1 MKRAALHNLGCK
13 VNGYEMDV
21 MAQKLRQAGYEI
33 VPFDA
38 PADVYVINTCT
49 VTNIADRKSRQMLH
63 RAKKQNPDATVVAVG
78 CYVETDHAEVEQD
91 PCIDLAIGNNRKGEI
106 AEILGDYLIDRET
119 GRQEGKTLNGESVD
133 EDLNRHPAFESM
145 HLEMPGH
152 TRAYIKIQDGCNQF
166 CSYCMIPYVRGR
178 VRSRKAEDVLAE
190 AERLSRAGYREIVIT
205 GIHISS
211 YGLDFDAPD
220 ENRQT
225 PDASEAQT
233 NERLLDLIRRIC
245 ALDGVRRVR
254 LGSLEPGVMTEE
266 FVQGIA
272 ALPEICPQFHLS
284 LQSGCDA
291 TLARMKRKYNTAEFR
306 DRVGLLRRW
315 FHEPAITTDIITG
328 FPGETD
334 EEFAETVEFV
344 KELHFAK
351 THVFKYSRRDGTK
364 AAAMPEQLTDAVK
377 HRRSLVLID
386 LDRKNRRAY
395 AEQFRGRIV
404 EVLFEERKEDAD
416 GFYMTGHTRE
426 SLEVHF
432 RTEEDVG
439 GDIRGMTV
447 RDVLPDGTLL
457 V

>member
-1 MKRAALHNLGCK
+1 MKSVALHNLGCK
-13 VNGYEMDV
+13 VNSYELDV
-21 MAQKLRQAGYEI
+21 MQQYLQNEGYKIVNFNQK
-33 VPFDA
+33 
-38 PADVYVINTCT
+38 ADIYIINTCT

-63 RAKKQNPDATVVAVG
+63 RAKKQNPDAIVVAVG
-78 CYVETDHAEVEQD
+78 CYVQTNEAEIEKD
-91 PCIDLAIGNNRKGEI
+91 DCIDLAIGNNRKNELVEI
-106 AEILGDYLIDRET
+106 IEAYLDK
-119 GRQEGKTLNGESVD
+119 RQSQTPDEQTAASSGKTSGVAPDKTLGHTSVID
-133 EDLNRHPAFESM
+133 INAEKEYE
-145 HLEMPGH
+145 EMQLVHTAEH

-404 EVLFEERKEDAD
+404 EVDRK
-416 GFYMTGHTRE
+416 
-426 SLEVHF
+426 SV
-432 RTEEDVG
+432 V
-439 GDIRGMTV
+439 
-447 RDVLPDGTLL
+447 
-457 V
+457 

>member
-1 MKRAALHNLGCK
+1 MEDARSRL
-13 VNGYEMDV
+13 
-21 MAQKLRQAGYEI
+21 QADPAVDII
-33 VPFDA
+33 V
-38 PADVYVINTCT
+38 
-49 VTNIADRKSRQMLH
+49 
-63 RAKKQNPDATVVAVG
+63 
-78 CYVETDHAEVEQD
+78 
-91 PCIDLAIGNNRKGEI
+91 GNNDKSNLAAILDAWYTERAGKDP
-106 AEILGDYLIDRET
+106 AEETVPYTDNINYVRSYEELEIDRT
-119 GRQEGKTLNGESVD
+119 AGR
-133 EDLNRHPAFESM
+133 
-145 HLEMPGH
+145 

-178 VRSRKAEDVLAE
+178 VRSRKAEDVLTE

-225 PDASEAQT
+225 RDASEART

-254 LGSLEPGVMTEE
+254 LGSLEPGVMTEP
-266 FVQGIA
+266 FVRSIA
-272 ALPEICPQFHLS
+272 SLPEICPQFHLS

-334 EEFAETVEFV
+334 EEFAKTVEFV

-351 THVFKYSRRDGTK
+351 THVFKYSRRDGTR

-386 LDRKNRRAY
+386 LDRQNRRAY
-395 AEQFRGRIV
+395 AEQFRGRTV
-404 EVLFEERKEDAD
+404 EALFEERKED
-416 GFYMTGHTRE
+416 GEGCYMTGHTRE
-426 SLEVHF
+426 ALEVRF
-432 RTEEDVG
+432 RTEEDAG
-439 GDIRGMTV
+439 GEIREMIV